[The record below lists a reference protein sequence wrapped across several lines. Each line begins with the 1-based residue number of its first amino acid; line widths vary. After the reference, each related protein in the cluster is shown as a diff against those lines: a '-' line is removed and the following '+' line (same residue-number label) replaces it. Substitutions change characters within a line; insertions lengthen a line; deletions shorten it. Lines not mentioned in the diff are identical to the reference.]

1 MFNMVF
7 FGGKVEVPYLWDKT
21 PDSELNPLTNPALE
35 RNLSRWA
42 DVYFSSPPGKR
53 DEAINKLLQ
62 EIRSETFETLKAE
75 SLKAEPARRE
85 EPPQT
90 PESQG
95 VICPTCRHSN
105 PREHK
110 FCRECGGKLNAIPQD
125 WRNNLNF
132 TATRFAEPYAAR
144 SGNDVQW
151 LRDRSLGTFYGA
163 EASRRGLK
171 YAVGGLVIAALA
183 GFAYLQWGPQ
193 LKNGLASPAT
203 TAAPRVTAR
212 EPSLQVE
219 NSPAA
224 APAQP
229 ILPVSKPPEVQPG
242 VVSMNTN
249 PQKAAPAA
257 VQPAVQRSSIL
268 PATPPQAS
276 AAGDSGAVDLRLAQR
291 YLQGSMG
298 TRDSTEAAKLLWQA
312 VRKQN
317 LTASVLLS
325 DLYLRGDGVPKSC
338 DQARLLLVAASR
350 RGAPQAAEQLRR
362 LQSLGCQ

>member
-1 MFNMVF
+1 M
-7 FGGKVEVPYLWDKT
+7 
-21 PDSELNPLTNPALE
+21 
-35 RNLSRWA
+35 
-42 DVYFSSPPGKR
+42 
-53 DEAINKLLQ
+53 
-62 EIRSETFETLKAE
+62 
-75 SLKAEPARRE
+75 
-85 EPPQT
+85 
-90 PESQG
+90 
-95 VICPTCRHSN
+95 
-105 PREHK
+105 
-110 FCRECGGKLNAIPQD
+110 
-125 WRNNLNF
+125 
-132 TATRFAEPYAAR
+132 
-144 SGNDVQW
+144 
-151 LRDRSLGTFYGA
+151 
-163 EASRRGLK
+163 
-171 YAVGGLVIAALA
+171 GGLVIAALA

-219 NSPAA
+219 NRPAA

-229 ILPVSKPPEVQPG
+229 ILPASKPPEVQPG

-268 PATPPQAS
+268 PATPPQQS
-276 AAGDSGAVDLRLAQR
+276 AAGDSQGRLICDLPSAIYRAAW
-291 YLQGSMG
+291 G
-298 TRDSTEAAKLLWQA
+298 TSDSTEAAKLLWQA